1 LTREVAYS
9 TQLADQRAAAHAATA
24 SALIELNPDRHDE
37 LAALVASHME
47 SGGETL
53 EAARWFGRAAY
64 WAGSSRPQDALRLWR
79 KVMELTEG
87 LEESEETTAMAV
99 MSRLLQLDYAW
110 RVGMDKDEEARL
122 VAEAE
127 EIATET
133 GDLRSLAL
141 LRTATSTRPGMP
153 HHADAW
159 LLAVAETNR
168 LADEAGDLH
177 LRIAIRAAGSYAHL
191 CAGDFDGFEQ
201 ALDEVLELAGED
213 RCAGAGIVI
222 ESPVGWAT
230 MARGLVLR
238 ERGQLDEAEAQFNK
252 ALQIATEEGDP
263 EIASWTRSNQSLML
277 AMRGDLDAAIALARR
292 NCELTERLG
301 DVFSR
306 SLALSN
312 LGGAQIAAGE
322 YADALAS
329 MEEAERV
336 YRAAVSGGDEME
348 TWRASLRSEA
358 LTGVGRAEE
367 GLELAE
373 WATKIARER
382 GMLWSLPLAL
392 QTVAIAL
399 TALGRDGAE
408 QVLDEAAEVAKGTG
422 AMISLE
428 GVETTRATLGAL
440 R

>member
-1 LTREVAYS
+1 
-9 TQLADQRAAAHAATA
+9 
-24 SALIELNPDRHDE
+24 
-37 LAALVASHME
+37 
-47 SGGETL
+47 
-53 EAARWFGRAAY
+53 
-64 WAGSSRPQDALRLWR
+64 
-79 KVMELTEG
+79 
-87 LEESEETTAMAV
+87 MAV

-110 RVGMDKDEEARL
+110 RVGMDKEEEARL

-127 EIATET
+127 QIAAAT

-159 LLAVAETNR
+159 LTAVAETNR

-191 CAGDFDGFEQ
+191 CVGDFDGFDR
-201 ALDEVLELAGED
+201 ALDEVLELADGD
-213 RCAGAGIVI
+213 RRAGAGIVI
-222 ESPVGWAT
+222 DSPVGWAT
-230 MARGLVLR
+230 MAKGLVLR
-238 ERGQLDEAEAQFNK
+238 ERGRLDEAEAQFN
-252 ALQIATEEGDP
+252 AAMQIATEEGDP

-312 LGGAQIAAGE
+312 LGGAQIAAGD
-322 YADALAS
+322 YTGALDTL
-329 MEEAERV
+329 EEAERV
-336 YRAAVSGGDEME
+336 YRAAVSDGDEME
-348 TWRASLRSEA
+348 SWRAGLRSEA

-373 WATKIARER
+373 WATGIARER
-382 GMLWSLPLAL
+382 GMLWSLPSAL
-392 QTVAIAL
+392 QAMAIARA
-399 TALGRDGAE
+399 ALGHDGAE
-408 QVLDEAAEVAKGTG
+408 EALDEAAEVAMRTG
-422 AMISLE
+422 ATVSLE
-428 GVETTRATLGAL
+428 AVEATRATLGAL